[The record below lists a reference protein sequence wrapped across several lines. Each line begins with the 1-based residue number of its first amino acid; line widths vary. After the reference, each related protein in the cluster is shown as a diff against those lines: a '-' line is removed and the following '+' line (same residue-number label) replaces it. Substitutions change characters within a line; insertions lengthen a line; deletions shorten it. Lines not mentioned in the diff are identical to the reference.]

1 MQQCSNTG
9 CIPSEVEVAGVVVA
23 AAAAAA
29 AAAAVTAVAITVAAV
44 ADLHRK
50 HGAGL
55 KGVGERPPLTT
66 DIDYLSVTSGPS
78 C

>member
-9 CIPSEVEVAGVVVA
+9 CISPEVEVAGVVVA
-23 AAAAAA
+23 AAAAAT
-29 AAAAVTAVAITVAAV
+29 AAAVTAAAIPVAAV

-55 KGVGERPPLTT
+55 KGLGGRPPLTA
-66 DIDYLSVTSGPS
+66 DVDYLSVPSGPS

>member
-9 CIPSEVEVAGVVVA
+9 CISPEVEVAGVVVA
-23 AAAAAA
+23 AAAAAT
-29 AAAAVTAVAITVAAV
+29 AAAVTAAAIPVAAV

-55 KGVGERPPLTT
+55 KGLGGRPPLTA
-66 DIDYLSVTSGPS
+66 DVDYLSVTSGPS